1 MAMLALLACSGEK
14 SRWEAHGIVYDVQVE
29 LGQVLVEHDDIPGL
43 MSAMTMSFDVPDP
56 AVLARL
62 SSGQVIDF
70 VIDTSGRGYQ
80 LASFEVVGEATE
92 EDGWVRFG
100 DALVLAAPA
109 PEFALTDQEGQPF
122 GLGDLAGRG
131 ALVDFVFTS
140 CPGPCPILTSN
151 HVAVQRALTGAA
163 REKTHFVSISL
174 DPANDSPEAMRSY
187 ALARGAD
194 LDQWSFLT
202 GDVAEVAAIIS
213 AFGVGSVRAEDGTI
227 EHMLITFLID
237 GKGRIVK
244 RYFGTEQDPKK
255 IAADLEKLALDA
267 S

>member
-1 MAMLALLACSGEK
+1 VVCGAVACPGERD
-14 SRWEAHGIVYDVQVE
+14 RWDAHGIVYDVQVE
-29 LGQVLVEHDDIPGL
+29 LGQVLIEHDEVPGL

-56 AVLARL
+56 RVLAKL
-62 SSGQVIDF
+62 SKGQVIDF
-70 VIDTSGRGYQ
+70 VIDTRDRGYR
-80 LASFEVVGEATE
+80 LVSFEVVGEATE

-122 GLGDLAGRG
+122 GLADLAGRG

-151 HVAVQRALTGAA
+151 HVAAQRALSA
-163 REKTHFVSISL
+163 ESQPKIHFVSISL
-174 DPANDSPEAMRSY
+174 DPANDDPAAMREY
-187 ALARGAD
+187 ALERGAN
-194 LDQWSFLT
+194 LAHWSFLT
-202 GDVAEVAAIIS
+202 GPVEEVSALIS

-227 EHMLITFLID
+227 EHMLITFLVD

-244 RYFGTEQDPKK
+244 RYFGTQHDPKA
-255 IAADLEKLALDA
+255 IAADLETLADDT
-267 S
+267 